1 MTGKFFFPSPRRQH
15 FLEKFLGALSNIL
28 KCPWKP
34 LPPTPNAQSD
44 ASSYAPGRK
53 RFLNSSERLFHNFAP
68 FLRYSVLGLGKYS
81 LVEEPRKLKY

>member
-1 MTGKFFFPSPRRQH
+1 MTGKFFLKNFPKVP
-15 FLEKFLGALSNIL
+15 LEAGA
-28 KCPWKP
+28 
-34 LPPTPNAQSD
+34 PPPPNAQSD